1 MTDRYYCRCSGCVN
15 QRGHKNIY
23 IPCVSSK
30 YSVSENIDTV
40 NVSVDDMPRTRIE
53 IFPITNTHNSLFDV
67 MKNIN
72 ELKHD
77 DGDTSRT
84 KAAFNNNLDKAISYI
99 MKAINQ

>member
-1 MTDRYYCRCSGCVN
+1 MTDRYYCRCSGCMN
-15 QRGHKNIY
+15 QRGNKNIY
-23 IPCVSSK
+23 IP
-30 YSVSENIDTV
+30 
-40 NVSVDDMPRTRIE
+40 RTRTE
-53 IFPITNTHNSLFDV
+53 NFPITNTHNSLFDV